1 MARSKANS
9 SSNKSTSS
17 KKSTVKATSIKQT
30 STISKLKAFHKSF
43 KSIPVIGIVI
53 AEFIGTFLITV
64 SFLEMQGSPLFF
76 AFALIGTILIVGGV
90 SGAHLNPAV
99 TIGALVTRKISAVNA
114 FFYIVAQ
121 VLGSVVAWLV
131 LNAFLQNSAA
141 TSTTTSVFHAA
152 TIVTD
157 KEWYL
162 FFAEL
167 LGVTILSLGV
177 ATAIRLKGNK
187 VVASMA
193 TGFAAL
199 IALYLTLSI
208 TTVLLT
214 ESGTTFT
221 FLNPAIAFASQG
233 LSWSIWPIAIYLV
246 APIIGGIAG
255 FILQDYLQSQNSNC
269 CGCECDDCDCDSCKL

>member
-1 MARSKANS
+1 MANVKANS
-9 SSNKSTSS
+9 SSNKSTSR
-17 KKSTVKATSIKQT
+17 KTSTVKATSAKQT

-43 KSIPVIGIVI
+43 KSVPVIGIVI
-53 AEFIGTFLITV
+53 AEFIGTFLITA

-76 AFALIGTILIVGGV
+76 AFAIIGTILVVGGV

-99 TIGALVTRKISAVNA
+99 TIGAFVTRKISAVNA

-131 LNAFLQNSAA
+131 LNAFLQNQTA
-141 TSTTTSVFHAA
+141 TSTTASVFHAA
-152 TIVTD
+152 TIVSG

-162 FFAEL
+162 FCAEL
-167 LGVTILSLGV
+167 LGATVLSLGF

-187 VVASMA
+187 VVASMVA
-193 TGFAAL
+193 GFATL

-233 LSWSIWPIAIYLV
+233 LSWNIWPISIYLI
-246 APIIGGIAG
+246 APIIGGIVG
-255 FILQDYLQSQNSNC
+255 FVVQDYLQSQNSNC
-269 CGCECDDCDCDSCKL
+269 CGCDCNSCDCDSCKL